1 MKQKIAILS
10 AFCLI
15 LPSAYAFG
23 NFLGLFK
30 KNEPKKPVAEIVQE
44 VAPMVLP
51 KTVAASPVMDM
62 LKPPADRQWFS
73 HAQRFPF
80 EFQKREYTEINS
92 WWLAEAS
99 VLSYAGIDVIQ
110 NAMNALG
117 YPGFR
122 AFSGPKFDGQA
133 FVAWQSTH
141 AILIFR
147 GTEPTSYQD
156 LLTDSRFKLVNWN
169 GVGRVHLGFRD
180 AFEELHS
187 DQGLAAFLASL
198 GDIPV
203 FIAGH
208 SMGGALATLAAS
220 RYPSS
225 RAIYSF
231 GAPRAGDRSFV
242 QSVRIPSFRVVNR
255 TDLVVDVPPYIRGV
269 TSFDH
274 SGELVQINSDSSV
287 QSSRNG
293 HLGSNLKALALGGL
307 FGNSGS
313 AKPKIDVTQSIYDHM
328 PLAYADSLGTMLQK

>member
-1 MKQKIAILS
+1 M
-10 AFCLI
+10 
-15 LPSAYAFG
+15 
-23 NFLGLFK
+23 FK
-30 KNEPKKPVAEIVQE
+30 KNEGKKPVAEIVQE
-44 VAPMVLP
+44 VAPMLLP
-51 KTVAASPVMDM
+51 ETVAASPVFDM

-73 HAQRFPF
+73 HAQSYPF
-80 EFQKREYTEINS
+80 EFQNREYSKVNS

-99 VLSYAGIDVIQ
+99 VLSYAPVDTIQ
-110 NAMNALG
+110 NAMTALG

-156 LLTDSRFKLVNWN
+156 LLTDSRFKLVGWN
-169 GVGRVHLGFRD
+169 GVGKVHQGFRD

-203 FIAGH
+203 FITGH

-225 RAIYSF
+225 RALYSF

-255 TDLVVDVPPYIRGV
+255 TDLVVDVPPYVRGI

-274 SGELVQINSDSSV
+274 SGELVQINPDNSM
-287 QSSRNG
+287 QSNRSN

-307 FGNSGS
+307 FNGSGS

-328 PLAYADSLGTMLQK
+328 PLAYADSLGVALGK